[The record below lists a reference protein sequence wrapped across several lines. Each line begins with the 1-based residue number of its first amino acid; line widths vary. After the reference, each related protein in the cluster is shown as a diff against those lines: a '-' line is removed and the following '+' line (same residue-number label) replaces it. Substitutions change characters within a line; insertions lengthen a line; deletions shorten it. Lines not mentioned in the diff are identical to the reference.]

1 MAPGSDDLEQELLRN
16 LRLRRKLGTEAAETD
31 DLDEIRRELTL
42 KRDLDSA
49 DLERVRSELKLRRAT
64 DPTFAKSGVVA
75 QREKIPRQHTGV
87 ERHTVPKH
95 RKVWLLLAFACVLSI
110 AVMFLLVYRLF

>member
-1 MAPGSDDLEQELLRN
+1 MASRAVMAGSDDLEQELLRN
-16 LRLRRKLGTEAAETD
+16 LRLRRELGTEVAKTD
-31 DLDEIRRELTL
+31 GHLDEIRREQTS

-49 DLERVRSELKLRRAT
+49 DLEKLRLELKLRRAP
-64 DPTFAKSGVVA
+64 DPTSAKSGVVA
-75 QREKIPRQHTGV
+75 QIPV

-110 AVMFLLVYRLF
+110 AVTFLLVYKLF